1 MPSKKLPPEQSAVN
15 LDIEQMEND
24 IFTDEKRLEK
34 RRGKAFQYL
43 CLSILCDLNI
53 NEIDDE
59 DIVDG
64 RDEEGIDM
72 INLDGLTDDKIVVS
86 IFNCKSSERSNYSA
100 NDLTKL
106 GRGLEYVFE
115 ERDRVYTKLGNR
127 KLVKKIADIRDN
139 KEGVVGVNVY
149 YCVFKGEKLPENV
162 KRKESEIK
170 SRYIKFLK
178 SQYPNA
184 KFNLIIA
191 NSKYLFDKKIERNE
205 SLRNI
210 TIKIPYYDKDKKMRP
225 EVQTG
230 EIIGYLMTVKGK
242 EIARLV
248 DDYGDKLFEKNVR
261 GWLKFKKSNKDIYD
275 SCTTK
280 NSDDFWFMNN
290 GITIIGD
297 NVTVD
302 DDKAQCKVKNL
313 QIVNGQQT
321 ARMVY
326 EAQKDGK
333 LKPDVKVMCRVFQG
347 GDPDFINKVAKSTN
361 SQLSIGSRDLM
372 SNDPIQI
379 AIGETFGKLG
389 FFYERQ
395 RGQEKPKE
403 KFKKT
408 ISSKR
413 LAQVSLAILCNKPS
427 LARKNIEDNF
437 FNKNKNYYQIFER
450 DPKELLSAYFV
461 FEFCDQKSKINR
473 KNELQY
479 FGALHIGRI
488 IWEYNQKLFSTNS
501 EAVLKKFETEK
512 INLESD
518 YKKAYKVLK
527 KILKNKD
534 YVSIG
539 HYLSRIELDDF
550 ISAELSK

>member
-64 RDEEGIDM
+64 GDEEGIDM
-72 INLDGLTDDKIVVS
+72 INLDRLTDDKIVVS

-106 GRGLEYVFE
+106 GRELEYVFE

-184 KFNLIIA
+184 KFNLIIV

-230 EIIGYLMTVKGK
+230 EIIGYLMTVKWSGPLSLH
-242 EIARLV
+242 AFLV
-248 DDYGDKLFEKNVR
+248 
-261 GWLKFKKSNKDIYD
+261 
-275 SCTTK
+275 T
-280 NSDDFWFMNN
+280 
-290 GITIIGD
+290 
-297 NVTVD
+297 
-302 DDKAQCKVKNL
+302 
-313 QIVNGQQT
+313 
-321 ARMVY
+321 
-326 EAQKDGK
+326 
-333 LKPDVKVMCRVFQG
+333 
-347 GDPDFINKVAKSTN
+347 
-361 SQLSIGSRDLM
+361 
-372 SNDPIQI
+372 
-379 AIGETFGKLG
+379 
-389 FFYERQ
+389 
-395 RGQEKPKE
+395 
-403 KFKKT
+403 
-408 ISSKR
+408 
-413 LAQVSLAILCNKPS
+413 
-427 LARKNIEDNF
+427 
-437 FNKNKNYYQIFER
+437 
-450 DPKELLSAYFV
+450 
-461 FEFCDQKSKINR
+461 
-473 KNELQY
+473 
-479 FGALHIGRI
+479 
-488 IWEYNQKLFSTNS
+488 
-501 EAVLKKFETEK
+501 
-512 INLESD
+512 
-518 YKKAYKVLK
+518 
-527 KILKNKD
+527 
-534 YVSIG
+534 
-539 HYLSRIELDDF
+539 
-550 ISAELSK
+550 